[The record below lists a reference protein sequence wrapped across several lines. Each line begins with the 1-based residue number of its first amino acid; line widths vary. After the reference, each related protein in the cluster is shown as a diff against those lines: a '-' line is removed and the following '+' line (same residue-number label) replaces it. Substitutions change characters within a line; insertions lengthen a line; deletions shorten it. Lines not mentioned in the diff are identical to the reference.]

1 MINQNIHEQIHFYS
15 KQLRLPAFRNE
26 YEQIAAQ
33 AAETNQPFEKYLLD
47 LMTTE
52 YEQRIIRRKKERIR
66 RARFPYVKQLSDLLK
81 DELPPDA
88 QQKIQSLTRLDF
100 IKQGRNLI
108 LAGNPGTGK
117 THIAIGL
124 AILAC
129 NADFSVFFTTIPR
142 LITQINEARSLKSLC
157 TLESRFEKYD
167 LVICDEFG
175 YISYDKNAAELL
187 FTHLSLRTGSKATI
201 ITTNLGFDRWSEI
214 FSDQVLTTAMV
225 DRLTHRAILVNMNGK
240 SFRVKESESLN
251 ANQP

>member
-1 MINQNIHEQIHFYS
+1 MNNQNICDQIHYYS

-26 YEQIAAQ
+26 YEQIAAL
-33 AAETNQPFEKYLLD
+33 AAKDNQPFEKYLLD
-47 LMTTE
+47 LMITE
-52 YEQRIIRRKKERIR
+52 YNQRVVRRKKQRIR
-66 RARFPYVKQLSDLLK
+66 RARFPYVKNLSDLIR
-81 DELPPDA
+81 DELPEDA
-88 QQKIQSLTRLDF
+88 QQKIQSLARLDF

-129 NADFSVFFTTIPR
+129 DQDYSVFFTTIPR
-142 LITQINEARSLKSLC
+142 LLTQINEARSLKSLR

-175 YISYDKNAAELL
+175 YVSYDKTAAELL
-187 FTHLSLRTGSKATI
+187 FTHLSLRTGIKSTI

-214 FSDQVLTTAMV
+214 FSDQVLTAAMV
-225 DRLTHRAILVNMNGK
+225 DRLTHKAILVNMNGK
-240 SFRVKESESLN
+240 SFRVKESEQLN
-251 ANQP
+251 SN